1 MWKRSACCAF
11 FYFWNIS
18 VADLNNTFS
27 QLNGLAGTNVVFF
40 VVGECDVFLLVVQSE
55 SFTTNRG
62 NKNYVM
68 QTNEYHNPN
77 ANHF

>member
-27 QLNGLAGTNVVFF
+27 QLNGLAGTNVVF
-40 VVGECDVFLLVVQSE
+40 LLLLA
-55 SFTTNRG
+55 N
-62 NKNYVM
+62 VM
-68 QTNEYHNPN
+68 YLFWLFNLM
-77 ANHF
+77 NHLQQIEETKIT